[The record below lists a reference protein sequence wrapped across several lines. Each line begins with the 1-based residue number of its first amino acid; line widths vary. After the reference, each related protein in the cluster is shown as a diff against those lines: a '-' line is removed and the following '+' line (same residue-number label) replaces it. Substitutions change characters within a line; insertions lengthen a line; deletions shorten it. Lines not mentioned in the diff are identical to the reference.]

1 MQQAGHGTIINI
13 SSVAGKRGWAN
24 AAAYCASKF
33 GLTGLTQAL
42 AAEGKPHGIRACIDY
57 PGGMATS
64 WGTWSPEDRGPTAE
78 HPQEEQDGNR
88 CLCTGLDPA
97 PATGTDD

>member
-1 MQQAGHGTIINI
+1 MAQRWDVLRSTIMRPDAQQRWDTVYQFLLQWTPPPA
-13 SSVAGKRGWAN
+13 
-24 AAAYCASKF
+24 
-33 GLTGLTQAL
+33 
-42 AAEGKPHGIRACIDY
+42 
-57 PGGMATS
+57 
-64 WGTWSPEDRGPTAE
+64 DRGPTAE